1 MASVS
6 PSVCVVGSINVD
18 LIFRTPRLPRAGETL
33 AGLSFQRCFGGKGAN
48 QAVTAARMGARVTM
62 IARVGADAFG
72 TQAMQNLAEHGID
85 VAHVL
90 LDEQRPTGLASIS
103 VDEAGAN
110 AIIVVGGAND
120 GLSPEDVRRATPGIT
135 ESTVLVSQLETP
147 IAATLEAFRLA
158 KDAGMTTVLNPAP
171 AAALPPE
178 LLQRTDLL
186 VPNQP
191 ELEMLAGR
199 VIHGVEDAKAAA
211 RQLLAWGPRT
221 VVITLGDRGAL
232 VVEPEA
238 TEYIRAIG
246 VKAIDTSGAGDV
258 FIGTLAAM
266 LAEERDLAEAVRWAN
281 AAAALSVTRHG
292 TQTSCPR
299 REEVLRFWPSMPEYN
314 IEDKD
319 SP

>member
-1 MASVS
+1 MATVS
-6 PSVCVVGSINVD
+6 PAICIVGSVNVD

-33 AGLSFQRCFGGKGAN
+33 AGKSFQRCFGGKGAN
-48 QAVTAARMGARVTM
+48 QAVTAARMGACVTM
-62 IARVGADAFG
+62 VARVGADPFG
-72 TQAMQNLAEHGID
+72 SQAVQNLTDHGID

-90 LDEQRPTGLASIS
+90 TDEHRPTGLASIA
-103 VDEAGAN
+103 VDETGVN
-110 AIIVVGGAND
+110 TIIVVGGANE

-135 ESTVLVSQLETP
+135 EATVLVGQLETP
-147 IAATLEAFRLA
+147 IDATLEAFRLA
-158 KDAGMTTVLNPAP
+158 KDAGMMTVLNPAP

-186 VPNQP
+186 VPNES
-191 ELEMLAGR
+191 ELEMLTGR
-199 VIHGVEDAKAAA
+199 VIRGVEDAKAAA

-221 VVITLGDRGAL
+221 VVTTLGDRGAL
-232 VVEPEA
+232 VVEPES
-238 TEYIRAIG
+238 TEYIRAIR

-266 LAEERDLAEAVRWAN
+266 LAEERDLAESVRWAN

-299 REEVLRFWPSMPEYN
+299 RDEVQRFWPSGPELDV
-314 IEDKD
+314 EDKD